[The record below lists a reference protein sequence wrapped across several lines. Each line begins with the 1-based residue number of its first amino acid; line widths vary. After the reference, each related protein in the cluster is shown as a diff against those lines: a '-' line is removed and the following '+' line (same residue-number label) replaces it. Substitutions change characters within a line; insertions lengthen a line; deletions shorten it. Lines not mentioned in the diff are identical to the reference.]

1 LHGRPPEQ
9 RRGFRQRVLAVSLD
23 DLKRVGETWLIP
35 EQASIA
41 VVGDADTLE
50 REGAALGLR
59 IEEL

>member
-1 LHGRPPEQ
+1 
-9 RRGFRQRVLAVSLD
+9 VLAVSLD
-23 DLKRVGETWLIP
+23 DLKRVAETWLIP